1 MRNCWLLLLPALTM
15 LASSCSGSS
24 DAVVESNDYCYIK
37 SVALGTVK
45 RKLDIRDRQGG
56 LIRTTNSTFTGSS
69 YAMTIDH
76 RNGIIENRDSLP
88 FGSQLDAVLATI
100 AFDGSVLTYRQK
112 GSEAWTAYNATDSLD
127 LTRPLEL
134 LLTSNDNQSSRTYT
148 FKVNVHQQEGDSL
161 YWELCQD
168 EVEPLADLTDMKA
181 FFLDDEL
188 MVIGKSRDER
198 LFSLSLSPASPK
210 SSPKGKDFPPPFREG
225 MGVGFEAGFEVD
237 VQSLRQHDGM
247 LYLSTSDGRILSSSD
262 ATTWQQVGS
271 AYPGPLTLVEK
282 TDDFF
287 YAISEGKMLRST
299 DASTWEEDQLDTDP
313 LLLPSADIR
322 ALTLQQAN
330 GNSRIVMVG
339 KSESSLNAVVWN
351 KMWNESEKEDKAMW
365 VFFPWSQ
372 DNTIP
377 CPKLEHF
384 NLLAYDGKCI
394 AFGGASADQSHKA
407 LDALYI
413 SQDYGITWR
422 PSTELH
428 LPFEL
433 EGTEGCVASAVDED
447 NFIWII
453 TNAQVWRG
461 RLNRLGFAQ
470 Q

>member
-100 AFDGSVLTYRQK
+100 TFDGSVLTYRQK

-161 YWELCQD
+161 YWELQQD

-181 FFLDDEL
+181 FFLDDQL

-210 SSPKGKDFPPPFREG
+210 SSPKGKDFPPPFREE
-225 MGVGFEAGFEVD
+225 MGVGFEAD

-299 DASTWEEDQLDTDP
+299 DASPWEEDQLDSDP

-339 KSESSLNAVVWN
+339 KSESSLGAVVWN

-433 EGTEGCVASAVDED
+433 EGTEDCVASAVDED